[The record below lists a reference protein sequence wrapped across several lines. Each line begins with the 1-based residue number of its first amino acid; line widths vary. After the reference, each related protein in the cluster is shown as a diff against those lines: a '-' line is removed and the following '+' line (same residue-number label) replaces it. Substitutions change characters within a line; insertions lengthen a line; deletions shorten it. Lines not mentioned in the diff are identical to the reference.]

1 VPGLE
6 PPVHAWQPEWAPL
19 TNHVAP
25 QWYEDA
31 KFGIY
36 FHWGIYSVPAFGN
49 EWYSRN
55 MYQTNQAAYH
65 HHLAT
70 FGSLDKFGYK
80 DFIPKFTAEKFNADE
95 WVELFAKAGARYAGP
110 VA

>member
-1 VPGLE
+1 V
-6 PPVHAWQPEWAPL
+6 
-19 TNHVAP
+19 TP

-36 FHWGIYSVPAFGN
+36 FHWGIYSVPAFGS

-55 MYQTNQAAYH
+55 MYQTNQAAYR
-65 HHLAT
+65 HHLEA

-80 DFIPKFTAEKFNADE
+80 DFIPKFTAEKFNAEE
-95 WVELFAKAGARYAGP
+95 WVDLFAGAGAR
-110 VA
+110 